1 MVSLQQLVIANQHL
15 STVVLRLDHRQA
27 PRIVIAQAEHDARR
41 PTMSAQRPPP
51 SYEDSQMIAAV
62 REKSLRRRASALSA
76 ISSSA
81 DVVDGGSSHSCQ
93 ASGMVVSPSRLVAD
107 DEVFGDSSELIASPD
122 VKGMIITSLEIG
134 ETSHRFSAEKQR
146 SPVPPTLGRARS
158 RRWLE
163 AHCK

>member
-27 PRIVIAQAEHDARR
+27 PRIVIAQAESDVRR
-41 PTMSAQRPPP
+41 PTLSTQRPPP

-76 ISSSA
+76 ISSA
-81 DVVDGGSSHSCQ
+81 DIVDSGSHHACQ
-93 ASGMVVSPSRLVAD
+93 TSSMVAPPSRLVAD
-107 DEVFGDSSELIASPD
+107 GEGCGDSTELIAGPNVD
-122 VKGMIITSLEIG
+122 DMIITSLQSD
-134 ETSHRFSAEKQR
+134 ETSHRFSADQQI